1 MNDSNY
7 VQRMKTTGL
16 NLFSLAVFLVL
27 WTLVARWQKSPFF
40 ATPQDI
46 ILGFGQMFTVGD
58 AEGYRLWT
66 HLLHSIV
73 RVFAGFGAACAI
85 GIPGGLFLGLYPKIY
100 ERTRIIIEPVRF
112 ISPIAWI
119 PMAIVLLIGFTRYMF
134 VIWVASF
141 FPIFVSTLWSVR
153 QVNPIYINVARVA
166 GASRSFII
174 TKIIIPSVL
183 PSIVGGMRISL
194 GISWMCI
201 VAAEMIGGQMVG
213 IGRLILKSAM
223 VTRMDLVVVGMISIG
238 IIGYAINEL
247 IIKIEKHIFR
257 WRSAVSIE

>member
-1 MNDSNY
+1 MTNNY
-7 VQRMKTTGL
+7 AEKMKTMGL
-16 NLFSLAVFLVL
+16 NFFTLAMVLVL
-27 WTLVARWQKSPFF
+27 WTLIAYWQKSPFF
-40 ATPQDI
+40 ATPYDI
-46 ILGFGQMFTVGD
+46 VQGFVQMVTVGD
-58 AEGYRLWT
+58 VEGYRLWS
-66 HLLHSIV
+66 HMLHSLV
-73 RVFAGFGAACAI
+73 RVFAGFAAACLV
-85 GIPGGLFLGLYPKIY
+85 GIPGGLLLGLYPKIY
-100 ERTRIIIEPVRF
+100 ERTRILVEPIRF

-119 PMAIVLLIGFTRYMF
+119 PMAIVLLVGFSRYIF

-153 QVNPIYINVARVA
+153 QVNAVYVNVARVA

-174 TKIIIPSVL
+174 RKIIFPSILPSV
-183 PSIVGGMRISL
+183 IGGMRISL

-238 IIGYAINEL
+238 FVGYATNEL
-247 IIKIEKHIFR
+247 IIFIEKRIFR
-257 WRSAVSIE
+257 WRAAVSIE

>member
-1 MNDSNY
+1 
-7 VQRMKTTGL
+7 MKTMGL
-16 NLFSLAVFLVL
+16 NLFTLAVFLVL
-27 WTLVARWQKSPFF
+27 WTLIAYWQKSPFF
-40 ATPQDI
+40 ATPYDI
-46 ILGFGQMFTVGD
+46 VLGFVQMVTVGD

-66 HLLHSIV
+66 HLLHSLV
-73 RVFAGFGAACAI
+73 RVFAGFGAACLV

-100 ERTRIIIEPVRF
+100 ERTRIIVEPVRF

-119 PMAIVLLIGFTRYMF
+119 PMAIVLLIGFTRYIF

-153 QVNPIYINVARVA
+153 QVNAIYVNVARVA

-174 TKIIIPSVL
+174 RKIIFPSIL
-183 PSIVGGMRISL
+183 PHIVGGMRVSL

-213 IGRLILKSAM
+213 IGRMILKSAM

-238 IIGYAINEL
+238 FIGYATNEL